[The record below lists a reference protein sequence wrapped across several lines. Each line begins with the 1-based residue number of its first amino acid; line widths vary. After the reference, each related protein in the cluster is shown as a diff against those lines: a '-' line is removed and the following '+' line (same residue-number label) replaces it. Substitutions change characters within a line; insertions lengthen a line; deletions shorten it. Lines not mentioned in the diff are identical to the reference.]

1 MWQAWRRMA
10 RMAFTAACL
19 GATAQAALAQAPAVP
34 TISCTSDPHIFNTA
48 YDPSNGGLL
57 AEDATNAYWQAAQG
71 PFQGS
76 GVITLPPANATPF
89 GPTYVGQ
96 SSQWTNPPA
105 TLAAK
110 WIYLL
115 GLHSGYGTIDL
126 WYRFQFNLDPSVDPA
141 NFSLGMDMTADNAV
155 AEVFVNGVA
164 QSTKTTG
171 LPQNS
176 AANPANGGT
185 YYNPY
190 GYQGFWGGNMWR
202 RIQPTLNHDWQP
214 GLNTIIVQIKS
225 GIPLEGFFAAIRPD
239 TPLCVPKPAVEVSKT
254 TTATR
259 STPGAQVPY
268 TVTVKNVGSVAAGG
282 TVLTDPLPAGVESMA
297 WTCTATGG
305 AACPNASGSGAIHET
320 VATLPAGDSVVY
332 QVVATLASGTPV
344 AVTNVATLTPP
355 VGGSCQ
361 RAGVA
366 DPTCSAT
373 VVLPPVAVVGI
384 AKSASVATV
393 APGGKVTYTVT
404 VANESSGDATS
415 VAVSDPLAQ
424 GIDSTTWTCATGHGS
439 ALCPAASGA
448 GALQQTIATLP
459 AGSSL
464 VYTIQATVGANAP
477 SEIVNTA
484 SLTLSDGSL
493 CGPTCSAQATVKR
506 QNVVE
511 GTVAPVP
518 TLAQWALAALALL
531 MAAVAAHRMGR
542 H

>member
-1 MWQAWRRMA
+1 MA
-10 RMAFTAACL
+10 QWILWPYEYQT
-19 GATAQAALAQAPAVP
+19 
-34 TISCTSDPHIFNTA
+34 
-48 YDPSNGGLL
+48 GGN
-57 AEDATNAYWQAAQG
+57 DDWWFRY
-71 PFQGS
+71 
-76 GVITLPPANATPF
+76 
-89 GPTYVGQ
+89 
-96 SSQWTNPPA
+96 
-105 TLAAK
+105 
-110 WIYLL
+110 
-115 GLHSGYGTIDL
+115 
-126 WYRFQFNLDPSVDPA
+126 QFNLDPAVNPA
-141 NFSLGMDMTADNAV
+141 NFSLQMDFMGDNAV
-155 AEVFVNGVA
+155 SEVWINGVA
-164 QSTKTTG
+164 QSSKTTG
-171 LPQNS
+171 LPQNGPENS
-176 AANPANGGT
+176 ANSGT
-185 YYNPY
+185 WTNPY
-190 GYQGFWGGNMWR
+190 GYYGFRAWR
-202 RIQPTLNHDWQP
+202 RSVTTLNHDWQP
-214 GLNTIIVQIKS
+214 GLNTMIVLMKS
-225 GIPLEGFFAAIRPD
+225 SNPYQGFLASIRPD
-239 TPLCVPKPAVEVSKT
+239 TPLCITPPAVEVSKT

-259 STPGAQVPY
+259 SAPGAQVPY
-268 TVTVKNVGSVAAGG
+268 TVTVKNVGSVAAVG

-305 AACPNASGSGAIHET
+305 AACPNPSGDGAIKET

-366 DPTCSAT
+366 DPTCSAM

-439 ALCPAASGA
+439 ARCPAASGA

-531 MAAVAAHRMGR
+531 MAAGAAHRMRR